1 MKKLEIKD
9 IFIIVLASVLGLV
22 VFLWI
27 FTGNNKNEALKLL
40 IEQREDQIK
49 NLQYDNDS
57 LDQQNEINKYNAKR
71 YLDKIDTLTRQIE
84 NRKPIIK
91 YIKEDLENEENKN
104 IIVPDSTTIDSVFT
118 SLLPK

>member
-40 IEQREDQIK
+40 IEQREEQIK
-49 NLQYDNDS
+49 NLKYENDS
-57 LDQQNEINKYNAKR
+57 LDQQNEINKYNTKR
-71 YLDKIDTLTRQIE
+71 YLDKIDTLTKQIE

-104 IIVPDSTTIDSVFT
+104 IIIPDSTTIDSVFT
-118 SLLPK
+118 SLLPN